1 MGRAVNLPGFPSF
14 MSLRI
19 GLSLGLVLVSLVTS
33 AQSSLTSCRAELVG
47 DTLRLG
53 NAFIERLYLFNQG
66 QLRTVAVIDKARNK
80 RWNLNSRQPDFFFPN
95 TTVSASVP
103 GSFTRKT
110 VAATA
115 TTPAYVQAEVLTPL
129 GDLWLK
135 RVFRIYPDCP
145 AIACDYYLKGRLSVT
160 EQRSETAAYDLRNI
174 ESQAAQQAGQAQA
187 AFLDR
192 LTLPSLHVQ
201 AKAVEFFDATDQ
213 NNTLVQEYP
222 RLAYRQEVRLRG
234 NLLFFQ
240 EVGQPAGWFF
250 LKEAPVSGVQL
261 AYPGFDFTLKTNEVK
276 VAGLGIAPQDLR
288 PDAWIRGY
296 SVVLGISDGT
306 ETGALLA
313 LRSYQRQLRQSPA
326 DEMILLNTW
335 GDRGQDKNINESFV
349 RQELKRAARLG
360 ITHFQLDDGWQQGKS
375 ANSAFQGGS
384 FTNIWQKPDY
394 WRPDPAKFPN
404 GFTSLRQDAEKA
416 GISLSTWFN
425 PSIDSSFKYW
435 DKDASV
441 LIDQYRTY
449 GIHMWKIDGVRIA
462 DKQAELNFRHMLDTV
477 MQVTQGKALFNL
489 DVTAGRR
496 FGYHYFYEYGNLFLE
511 NRYTDWANYYPHY
524 TLRNLWML
532 SRYVP
537 PQRLQIE
544 FLNKWRNT
552 DKYPKDDPYS
562 PSRYSFDYLFALT
575 MPGQPLA
582 WMEARNL
589 PEEAFKLSELIGIYR
604 KHSHDWHRGAIFP
617 VGDTPTGTSWTGFQS
632 LLDSPNVGYVLVFRE
647 DHPQSQGIFSLMK
660 LSPGRYSFTLLAG
673 EGKSFR
679 TQVGTE
685 AKVAFQLPTSRSFS
699 WYRYEKIP

>member
-1 MGRAVNLPGFPSF
+1 MGRAVNLPGFRIF

-80 RWNLNSRQPDFFFPN
+80 RWNLNSQHPDFSFPN
-95 TTVSASVP
+95 TMVSASVQ
-103 GSFTRKT
+103 GSFTHKN

-145 AIACDYYLKGRLSVT
+145 AIACDYYLKGHLPFA
-160 EQRSETAAYDLRNI
+160 EQRGEANAYDLRNI

-187 AFLDR
+187 AFMDR

-240 EVGQPAGWFF
+240 EVGQPTGWFF

-288 PDAWIRGY
+288 PDIWVRGY
-296 SVVLGISDGT
+296 SVVLGLSDGT

-349 RQELKRAARLG
+349 REELKRAARLG

-462 DKQAELNFRHMLDTV
+462 DKQAELNFRKMLDTV

-562 PSRYSFDYLFALT
+562 PGRYSFDYLFAVT

-589 PEEAFKLSELIGIYR
+589 PEEAFTLSELISVYR
-604 KHSHDWHRGAIFP
+604 KHSRDWHRGAIFP

-632 LLDSPNVGYVLVFRE
+632 LPDSPNVGYVLVFRE
-647 DHPQSQGIFSLMK
+647 NHPQSQGVFSLMK
-660 LSPGRYSFTLLAG
+660 LRPGRYSFTLLAG

-685 AKVAFQLPTSRSFS
+685 AKVAFQLPTPRSFG
-699 WYRYEKIP
+699 WYRYEKMP